1 MASRCCVRECGR
13 LKKLTVWH
21 LFCPCHK
28 FVWCLFQIL
37 RQDAGIWCFF
47 SLPPGKCQD
56 CTSVMPRLLLFK
68 SFLLPH
74 LPVILPLTL
83 YGLEH
88 WQCCKINHNCTNTL
102 YSFGAVCVAS
112 FDIEISLQCSFAIL
126 WAWIMAWLNFV
137 LNTYFRDEKI
147 KELMLV
153 LEQRKYEA
161 IEFTFKQVSKYFSE
175 VFHKLVP
182 SGHAQLVMRK
192 NDDEAGGSQDVSY
205 SSIFLLCVNRVYDVQ
220 KHVVRS
226 CGNWWN

>member
-1 MASRCCVRECGR
+1 
-13 LKKLTVWH
+13 
-21 LFCPCHK
+21 
-28 FVWCLFQIL
+28 
-37 RQDAGIWCFF
+37 
-47 SLPPGKCQD
+47 
-56 CTSVMPRLLLFK
+56 
-68 SFLLPH
+68 
-74 LPVILPLTL
+74 
-83 YGLEH
+83 
-88 WQCCKINHNCTNTL
+88 
-102 YSFGAVCVAS
+102 
-112 FDIEISLQCSFAIL
+112 
-126 WAWIMAWLNFV
+126 MAWLNFV

-226 CGNWWN
+226 CGN

>member
-1 MASRCCVRECGR
+1 MASCCCVCGCGR
-13 LKKLTVWH
+13 LKKLTPWH

-28 FVWCLFQIL
+28 FVWCLVQIL
-37 RQDAGIWCFF
+37 CQDWGLMFF

-56 CTSVMPRLLLFK
+56 CTSVMPRLLLSK
-68 SFLLPH
+68 SCLLPH
-74 LPVILPLTL
+74 SPVILLLTL
-83 YGLEH
+83 YNLEH
-88 WQCCKINHNCTNTL
+88 WQCCKINHNCT
-102 YSFGAVCVAS
+102 VCVAS
-112 FDIEISLQCSFAIL
+112 FDTEISLQCSVAIL
-126 WAWIMAWLNFV
+126 WAWITFWLNFV

-182 SGHAQLVMRK
+182 SGHAQLVMRR

-205 SSIFLLCVNRVYDVQ
+205 SIICLLCVNRVYDVQ

-226 CGNWWN
+226 CGN